1 MNFTSLFT
9 SFSGRINRAPYW
21 IGVLILSVLSLI
33 IGVGFVSTL
42 LSPGAGAGGLIALIV
57 LGLLLFVAS
66 IPITVKRLH
75 DRGKSGH
82 YAWLL
87 YGSSVVGGAVDPWT
101 QGTMQVNPFGM
112 IVALVTVVIGLWF
125 FVELGFF
132 RGTAGPNTYG
142 PDPLEGR

>member
-9 SFSGRINRAPYW
+9 SFSGRINRARYW
-21 IGVLILSVLSLI
+21 IGILILFALSCIMWFGALTALI
-33 IGVGFVSTL
+33 DGNI
-42 LSPGAGAGGLIALIV
+42 GLIVV
-57 LGLLLFVAS
+57 LMVFGLLLFAIS

-101 QGTMQVNPFGM
+101 QTMQIDPFGM
-112 IVALVTVVIGLWF
+112 IVALITVVIGLWF
-125 FVELGFF
+125 FIELGFF
-132 RGTAGPNTYG
+132 RGTPGPNAYG
-142 PDPLEGR
+142 PDPLEGQ